1 MGGTGQACKN
11 TTAVKRDLSRGGK
24 DFEAPEKVVADAVA
38 IEPVSASQF
47 PANREKNREFS
58 EFKAIA
64 RISVATKPM
73 ISGLLGQTPVAANRE
88 IFRPN
93 RVFLT
98 QEQGISLRYSAINR
112 AKIKPD

>member
-1 MGGTGQACKN
+1 MGGTGQAREN

-73 ISGLLGQTPVAANRE
+73 ISGLLGQTPFAGE
-88 IFRPN
+88 QGILSTEQGI
-93 RVFLT
+93 LT

>member
-38 IEPVSASQF
+38 VEPVSASQF

-73 ISGLLGQTPVAANRE
+73 ISGLLGQTPFAGE
-88 IFRPN
+88 QGSFS
-93 RVFLT
+93 T
-98 QEQGISLRYSAINR
+98 EQGIFDAGTGNFAGLASSRFKR
-112 AKIKPD
+112 GRRV